1 MASNAMKPET
11 KSRLLS
17 HLAAAANVLYKILT
31 LAALLWIGY
40 GIQSIDITLNTPVE
54 DGSASDQ
61 SSDNQSQKDDQPQII
76 KPLLRGQM

>member
-1 MASNAMKPET
+1 METET

-17 HLAAAANVLYKILT
+17 YLAAAANVIYKLLI

-40 GIQSIDITLNTPVE
+40 GIQGIDMALNTPVE
-54 DGSASDQ
+54 DGADQ
-61 SSDNQSQKDDQPQII
+61 SSSSPDQQDSQPQII